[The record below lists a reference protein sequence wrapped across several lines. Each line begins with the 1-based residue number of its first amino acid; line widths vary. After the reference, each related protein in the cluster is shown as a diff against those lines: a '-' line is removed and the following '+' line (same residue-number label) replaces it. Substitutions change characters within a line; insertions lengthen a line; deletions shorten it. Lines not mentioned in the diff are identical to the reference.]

1 MNKIIRNRNPTMKR
15 DLNRVVF
22 FSIQDLSKD
31 RNLQNAEPLIEKF
44 DSKNLYDINDIL
56 ELYQIKLYF
65 DNELYRSVWSK
76 ETTENYLKTVNSFWD
91 VITSFFIKI
100 KSENISTYFQTT
112 DYQYYDSFWTL
123 ISQLSIYNNI
133 STESLKEILNNSRF
147 HIRQLLKQKSIINKF
162 SGIVKEFLLDSTES
176 AELLL
181 SQFEEENILSEKSK
195 LFFPAS
201 LKDFDKETMILK
213 YLDSPNANLNY
224 VKLII
229 NSRTLKLSDK
239 TKLKAKRLEKKHT
252 DEFFKKEVGTSHSVQ
267 ASLSKDQIEPY
278 KLENKNG
285 QFTHSYSE
293 KWLNATKSNENIFG
307 NFSYLF
313 NYINSQGCI
322 DLVSKTHEIDS
333 FERTFMRSKN
343 EYLISFKFHG
353 KSLLSH
359 IQLAIYLHYLQENK
373 LNIEN
378 VLSYQVNELL
388 NEKFKIKGL
397 TISFASE
404 NASALEKIRFISPE
418 LEFLIK
424 QYQSYVEEGFI
435 DFDLIKFSSSQ
446 LHLSKVKS
454 KLKKKYVYGE
464 GDEYLRLKYYFF
476 SNQSMLYYIEPFKEK
491 YQTFYQLLIS
501 ESIGYDDFQDYQKRD
516 IDYLISNDYLYND
529 KDGFLRIK
537 NQELVFVIG
546 KLHYEDVL
554 NFWHYSEQIR
564 NEILELE
571 KRKIVKFENTLFTIE
586 ERKYLNYYLNKKEF
600 SNGLDLR
607 NKYSHGTNSSSEDE
621 QRNDYQILLKLI
633 ILIIYKIKDDLYL
646 YDTEQKTG
654 ANKSIK
660 KIGQVSAKPS
670 G

>member
-1 MNKIIRNRNPTMKR
+1 MKR
-15 DLNRVVF
+15 DINRVVF
-22 FSIQDLSKD
+22 YSIQDLSKD
-31 RNLQNAEPLIEKF
+31 RNLQNAESLIEKF
-44 DSKNLYDINDIL
+44 DSKNLYDVNDIL

-65 DNELYRSVWSK
+65 DNELYRSVWS
-76 ETTENYLKTVNSFWD
+76 EEITENYLKTVNSFWD
-91 VITSFFIKI
+91 VITSFFLEIN
-100 KSENISTYFQTT
+100 SENITTYFQTT

-123 ISQLSIYNNI
+123 ISQLSIHKRI
-133 STESLKEILNNSRF
+133 SKESLKEILNNSRF
-147 HIRQLLKQKSIINKF
+147 HIRQLLKQKNIINNF
-162 SGIVKEFLLDSTES
+162 SAIIKEFLLDSTES

-181 SQFEEENILSEKSK
+181 SQFEEEHILSEKTK

-201 LKDFDKETMILK
+201 LKDSDKEIMILK

-239 TKLKAKRLEKKHT
+239 TKLKAKRLEKKQN
-252 DEFFKKEVGTSHSVQ
+252 DEFFKKENGTFHRVQ

-278 KLENKNG
+278 KLENNNG

-313 NYINSQGCI
+313 NYINSQGCV

-378 VLSYQVNELL
+378 VLSHQVNEVL
-388 NEKFKIKGL
+388 NERFEIKGL

-454 KLKKKYVYGE
+454 KLKKKYVYGK

-491 YQTFYQLLIS
+491 YKSFYQLLIN
-501 ESIGYDDFQDYQKRD
+501 ENIGYEDFQDYQKRD
-516 IDYLISNDYLYND
+516 IDYLISNDYLNND

-564 NEILELE
+564 NGILELE
-571 KRKIVKFENTLFTIE
+571 KREIVKFENTLFTIE

-607 NKYSHGTNSSSEDE
+607 NKYSHGTNSSSIDE
-621 QRNDYQILLKLI
+621 QQNDYQILLKLT

-646 YDTEQKTG
+646 YETEQKTG
-654 ANKSIK
+654 ANNVYKT
-660 KIGQVSAKPS
+660 
-670 G
+670 

>member
-1 MNKIIRNRNPTMKR
+1 MKR

-22 FSIQDLSKD
+22 YSIQDLSKD

-44 DSKNLYDINDIL
+44 DSKNPYDINDIL

-65 DNELYRSVWSK
+65 DNELYRSVWNEETK
-76 ETTENYLKTVNSFWD
+76 EIYLKTVNSFWD

-100 KSENISTYFQTT
+100 NSDNISDYLQST

-123 ISQLSIYNNI
+123 ISQLNIYKNI
-133 STESLKEILNNSRF
+133 SPESFKKIFNNSRF
-147 HIRQLLKQKSIINKF
+147 HIRQLLKQKNIINKF
-162 SGIVKEFLLDSTES
+162 SVIIKEFLLDSTES

-181 SQFEEENILSEKSK
+181 TQFEEDHILTEKPK
-195 LFFPAS
+195 LFFPTS
-201 LKDFDKETMILK
+201 LKDSDKEDMILK
-213 YLDSPNANLNY
+213 YLDLPNANLNY
-224 VKLII
+224 IKLII

-239 TKLKAKRLEKKHT
+239 TKLKAKRLEKKQT
-252 DEFFKKEVGTSHSVQ
+252 DEFFKKETGTSHRVQ
-267 ASLSKDQIEPY
+267 ASLSKDQNEPY
-278 KLENKNG
+278 KLINNNG

-333 FERTFMRSKN
+333 FESTFMRSKN

-359 IQLAIYLHYLQENK
+359 IQLAIYLHYLKENK

-378 VLSYQVNELL
+378 VLSHQVNEVL
-388 NEKFKIKGL
+388 NERFEIKGL

-424 QYQSYVEEGFI
+424 QYQSYVEEGLI

-454 KLKKKYVYGE
+454 KPKKKYVYGK
-464 GDEYLRLKYYFF
+464 GDEYFRLKYYFF
-476 SNQSMLYYIEPFKEK
+476 SNQSMLYYIEPFNEK
-491 YQTFYQLLIS
+491 YRTFYQLLIS
-501 ESIGYDDFQDYQKRD
+501 ENIGYEDFQDYQKRD

-537 NQELVFVIG
+537 NQELVFVLG

-554 NFWHYSEQIR
+554 NFWHYSEPIR
-564 NEILELE
+564 NEILEME
-571 KRKIVKFENTLFTIE
+571 NRGMIKFENTLFTIE

-621 QRNDYQILLKLI
+621 QQNDYQILLKLT
-633 ILIIYKIKDDLYL
+633 ILIIYKIKDDLFL
-646 YDTEQKTG
+646 YETEQKTG
-654 ANKSIK
+654 ANT
-660 KIGQVSAKPS
+660 V
-670 G
+670 

>member
-1 MNKIIRNRNPTMKR
+1 MKR
-15 DLNRVVF
+15 DINRVVF
-22 FSIQDLSKD
+22 YSIQDLSKD
-31 RNLQNAEPLIEKF
+31 RNLQNAESLIEKF
-44 DSKNLYDINDIL
+44 DSKNLYDVNDIL

-65 DNELYRSVWSK
+65 DNELYRSVWS
-76 ETTENYLKTVNSFWD
+76 EEITENYLKTVNSFWD
-91 VITSFFIKI
+91 VITSFFLEIN
-100 KSENISTYFQTT
+100 SENITTYFQTT

-123 ISQLSIYNNI
+123 ISQLSIHKRI
-133 STESLKEILNNSRF
+133 SKESLKEILNNSRF
-147 HIRQLLKQKSIINKF
+147 HIRQLLKQKNIINNF
-162 SGIVKEFLLDSTES
+162 SEIIKEFLLDSTES

-181 SQFEEENILSEKSK
+181 SQFEEEHILSEKTK

-201 LKDFDKETMILK
+201 LKDSDKEIMILK

-239 TKLKAKRLEKKHT
+239 TKLKAKRLEKKQN
-252 DEFFKKEVGTSHSVQ
+252 DEFFKKENGTSHRVQ

-278 KLENKNG
+278 KLENNNG

-313 NYINSQGCI
+313 NYINSQGCV

-378 VLSYQVNELL
+378 VLSHQVNEVL
-388 NEKFKIKGL
+388 NERFEIKGL

-404 NASALEKIRFISPE
+404 NASTLEKIRFISPE

-454 KLKKKYVYGE
+454 KLKKKYVYGK

-491 YQTFYQLLIS
+491 YKSFYQLLIN
-501 ESIGYDDFQDYQKRD
+501 ENIGYEDFQDYQKRD
-516 IDYLISNDYLYND
+516 IDYLISNDYLNND

-564 NEILELE
+564 NGILELE
-571 KRKIVKFENTLFTIE
+571 KREIVKFENTLFTIE

-607 NKYSHGTNSSSEDE
+607 NKYSHGTNSSSIDE
-621 QRNDYQILLKLI
+621 QQNDYQILLKLT

-646 YDTEQKTG
+646 YETEQKTG
-654 ANKSIK
+654 ANNVYKT
-660 KIGQVSAKPS
+660 
-670 G
+670 

>member
-1 MNKIIRNRNPTMKR
+1 MKR

-22 FSIQDLSKD
+22 YSIQDLSKD

-65 DNELYRSVWSK
+65 DNELYRSVWNE
-76 ETTENYLKTVNSFWD
+76 ETKENYLKKVNLFWE

-100 KSENISTYFQTT
+100 NSDNISDYFKST

-123 ISQLSIYNNI
+123 INQLNIYKNV
-133 STESLKEILNNSRF
+133 SSESLKTIFNNSRF
-147 HIRQLLKQKSIINKF
+147 HIRQLLKQKNIINKF
-162 SGIVKEFLLDSTES
+162 SVIIKEYLLDSTES

-181 SQFEEENILSEKSK
+181 SQFEEDHILSEKPK

-201 LKDFDKETMILK
+201 LKDSDKEDMILK
-213 YLDSPNANLNY
+213 YLDLPNANLNY
-224 VKLII
+224 IKLII

-239 TKLKAKRLEKKHT
+239 TKLKAKRLEKKQT
-252 DEFFKKEVGTSHSVQ
+252 DEFFKKEAGTSHRVQ
-267 ASLSKDQIEPY
+267 ASLSKDQNEPY
-278 KLENKNG
+278 KLINNNG

-333 FERTFMRSKN
+333 LERTFMRSKN

-353 KSLLSH
+353 KSLLSQ
-359 IQLAIYLHYLQENK
+359 IQLAIYLHYLKENN

-378 VLSYQVNELL
+378 VLSHQVNEVL
-388 NEKFKIKGL
+388 NEKFEIKGL
-397 TISFASE
+397 TISFGSE

-454 KLKKKYVYGE
+454 KPKKKYAYGT
-464 GDEYLRLKYYFF
+464 GDEYFRLKYYFF

-491 YQTFYQLLIS
+491 YRTFYQLLIS
-501 ESIGYDDFQDYQKRD
+501 ENIGYEDFQEYQKRD

-537 NQELVFVIG
+537 NQELVFVLG

-554 NFWHYSEQIR
+554 NFWHYSETIR
-564 NEILELE
+564 NEILEME
-571 KRKIVKFENTLFTIE
+571 NRKMIKFENTLFTIE

-621 QRNDYQILLKLI
+621 QQNDYQILLKLI
-633 ILIIYKIKDDLYL
+633 ILVIYKIKDDLYL
-646 YDTEQKTG
+646 YETEQKTG
-654 ANKSIK
+654 AIT
-660 KIGQVSAKPS
+660 I
-670 G
+670 

>member
-1 MNKIIRNRNPTMKR
+1 MKR

-22 FSIQDLSKD
+22 YSIQDLSKD

-44 DSKNLYDINDIL
+44 DSKNPYDVNDIL

-65 DNELYRSVWSK
+65 DNELYRSVWDE
-76 ETTENYLKTVNSFWD
+76 ETKENYLKTVNSFWE

-100 KSENISTYFQTT
+100 NSDNISDYFQST

-123 ISQLSIYNNI
+123 ISQLNIYKNI
-133 STESLKEILNNSRF
+133 SSEGFKTIFNNSRF
-147 HIRQLLKQKSIINKF
+147 HIRQLLKQKNIINKF
-162 SGIVKEFLLDSTES
+162 SVIIKEFLLDSTES

-181 SQFEEENILSEKSK
+181 SQFEEDYILSEKPK
-195 LFFPAS
+195 LFFPTS
-201 LKDFDKETMILK
+201 LKDSDKEDMILK
-213 YLDSPNANLNY
+213 YLDLPNANLNY
-224 VKLII
+224 IKLII

-239 TKLKAKRLEKKHT
+239 TKLKAKRLEKKQT
-252 DEFFKKEVGTSHSVQ
+252 DEFFKKEEGTSHRVQ
-267 ASLSKDQIEPY
+267 ASLSKDQNEPF
-278 KLENKNG
+278 KLINNNG

-359 IQLAIYLHYLQENK
+359 IQLAIYLHYLKENK

-378 VLSYQVNELL
+378 VLSHQVNEVL
-388 NEKFKIKGL
+388 NERFEIKGL

-454 KLKKKYVYGE
+454 KPKKKYVYGK
-464 GDEYLRLKYYFF
+464 GDEYFRLKHYFF

-491 YQTFYQLLIS
+491 YRTFYQLLIS
-501 ESIGYDDFQDYQKRD
+501 ENIGYEDFQDYQKRD

-537 NQELVFVIG
+537 NQELVFVLG

-554 NFWHYSEQIR
+554 NFWHYSEPIR
-564 NEILELE
+564 NEILEME
-571 KRKIVKFENTLFTIE
+571 NREMIKFESTLFTIE

-621 QRNDYQILLKLI
+621 QQNDYQILLKLI
-633 ILIIYKIKDDLYL
+633 ILVIYKIKDDLYL
-646 YDTEQKTG
+646 YETEQKTG
-654 ANKSIK
+654 ANT
-660 KIGQVSAKPS
+660 V
-670 G
+670 

>member
-1 MNKIIRNRNPTMKR
+1 MKR

-22 FSIQDLSKD
+22 YSIQDLSKD

-65 DNELYRSVWSK
+65 DNELYRSVWNE
-76 ETTENYLKTVNSFWD
+76 ETKENYLKKVNLFWE
-91 VITSFFIKI
+91 VIISFFIKI
-100 KSENISTYFQTT
+100 NSDNISDYFKST

-123 ISQLSIYNNI
+123 INQLNIYKNV
-133 STESLKEILNNSRF
+133 SSESLKTIFNNSRF
-147 HIRQLLKQKSIINKF
+147 HIRQLLKQKNIINKF
-162 SGIVKEFLLDSTES
+162 SVIIKEYLLDSTES

-181 SQFEEENILSEKSK
+181 SQFEEDHILSEKPK

-201 LKDFDKETMILK
+201 LGDSDKEDMILK
-213 YLDSPNANLNY
+213 YLDLPNANLNY
-224 VKLII
+224 IKLII

-239 TKLKAKRLEKKHT
+239 TKLKAKRLEKKQT
-252 DEFFKKEVGTSHSVQ
+252 DEFFKKEAGTSHRVQ
-267 ASLSKDQIEPY
+267 ALLSKDQNEPY
-278 KLENKNG
+278 KLINNNG

-359 IQLAIYLHYLQENK
+359 IQLAIYLHYLKENN

-378 VLSYQVNELL
+378 VLSHQVNEVL
-388 NEKFKIKGL
+388 NEKFEIKGL
-397 TISFASE
+397 TISFGSE
-404 NASALEKIRFISPE
+404 NASVLEKIRFISPE

-454 KLKKKYVYGE
+454 KPKKKYAYGV
-464 GDEYLRLKYYFF
+464 GDEYFRLKYYFF

-491 YQTFYQLLIS
+491 YRTFYQLLIS
-501 ESIGYDDFQDYQKRD
+501 ENIGYEDFQEYQKRD

-537 NQELVFVIG
+537 NQELVFVLG

-554 NFWHYSEQIR
+554 NFWHYSETIR
-564 NEILELE
+564 NEILEME
-571 KRKIVKFENTLFTIE
+571 NRKMIKFENTLFTTE

-621 QRNDYQILLKLI
+621 QQNDYQILLKLI
-633 ILIIYKIKDDLYL
+633 ILVIYKIKDDLYL
-646 YDTEQKTG
+646 YETEQKTG
-654 ANKSIK
+654 AIT
-660 KIGQVSAKPS
+660 V
-670 G
+670 

>member
-1 MNKIIRNRNPTMKR
+1 MKR
-15 DLNRVVF
+15 DINRVVF
-22 FSIQDLSKD
+22 YSIQDLSKD
-31 RNLQNAEPLIEKF
+31 RNLQNAESLIEKF
-44 DSKNLYDINDIL
+44 DSKNLYDVNDIL

-65 DNELYRSVWSK
+65 DNELYRSVWS
-76 ETTENYLKTVNSFWD
+76 EEITENYLKTVNSFWD
-91 VITSFFIKI
+91 VITSFFLEIN
-100 KSENISTYFQTT
+100 SENITTYFQTT

-123 ISQLSIYNNI
+123 ISQLSIHKRI
-133 STESLKEILNNSRF
+133 SKESLKEILNNSRF
-147 HIRQLLKQKSIINKF
+147 HTRQLLKQKNIINNF
-162 SGIVKEFLLDSTES
+162 SEIIKEFLLDSTES

-181 SQFEEENILSEKSK
+181 SQFEEEHILSEKTK

-201 LKDFDKETMILK
+201 LKDSDKEIMILK

-239 TKLKAKRLEKKHT
+239 TKLKAKRLEKKQN
-252 DEFFKKEVGTSHSVQ
+252 DEFFKKENGTSHRVQ

-278 KLENKNG
+278 KLENNNG

-313 NYINSQGCI
+313 NYINSQGCV

-378 VLSYQVNELL
+378 VLSHQVNEVL
-388 NEKFKIKGL
+388 NERFEIKGL

-404 NASALEKIRFISPE
+404 NASTLEKIRFISPE

-454 KLKKKYVYGE
+454 KLKKKYVYGK

-491 YQTFYQLLIS
+491 YKSFYQLLIN
-501 ESIGYDDFQDYQKRD
+501 ENIGYEDFQDYQKRD
-516 IDYLISNDYLYND
+516 IDYLISNDYLNND

-537 NQELVFVIG
+537 N
-546 KLHYEDVL
+546 
-554 NFWHYSEQIR
+554 
-564 NEILELE
+564 
-571 KRKIVKFENTLFTIE
+571 
-586 ERKYLNYYLNKKEF
+586 
-600 SNGLDLR
+600 
-607 NKYSHGTNSSSEDE
+607 
-621 QRNDYQILLKLI
+621 
-633 ILIIYKIKDDLYL
+633 
-646 YDTEQKTG
+646 
-654 ANKSIK
+654 
-660 KIGQVSAKPS
+660 
-670 G
+670 